1 MNKIKQITRNCT
13 LSILAA
19 VSCFAFTGC
28 IYEVPITSKPTGGM
42 DSRLLG
48 NWVSPDAKFKLKV
61 VKLNDENY
69 IVVNTDGKLY
79 QAWRSDVEGM
89 AFLTVLHLET
99 ETPEYSYWNW
109 QLSDDGSLILRLIN
123 DKIVPKNTLDSASV
137 RELLSDHLQNS
148 ALFGDAIL
156 MTKVE

>member
-1 MNKIKQITRNCT
+1 MQTMIRKT
-13 LSILAA
+13 ILCIALA
-19 VSCFAFTGC
+19 TCLFVFPGC